1 MYLAITVHFNH
12 NKQEMRRVKVK
23 CIDTPCAY
31 DITIGR
37 EYWGDESV
45 DGYWI
50 RNDKEVLTWYPM
62 RLFTL
67 IMRVD

>member
-1 MYLAITVHFNH
+1 
-12 NKQEMRRVKVK
+12 MRRVKVK
-23 CIDTPCAY
+23 CIDTSCAY
-31 DITIGR
+31 DIIIGR
-37 EYWGDESV
+37 EYWGDELV

>member
-1 MYLAITVHFNH
+1 
-12 NKQEMRRVKVK
+12 MRRVKVK